1 MSEVLFF
8 EGVRDP
14 LVERAPNAKIS
25 DADSRGDWG
34 TSTGPS
40 RVVDSAS
47 KISLPRIRKS
57 AKSTARSVP
66 DIPRGI
72 LRTPHM
78 V

>member
-57 AKSTARSVP
+57 VKSTARSVLGLSLC
-66 DIPRGI
+66 ILYTPRTI
-72 LRTPHM
+72 
-78 V
+78 